1 MSFSPAPAS
10 RSRSGHAL
18 LGCALV
24 VACSVSAGAQGPP
37 GALDAPKP
45 FSAFSASAHALRD
58 SVVLRARAQIGRR
71 YVRGGPSP
79 DPGVDCS
86 GLVRYGM
93 AGLKFYLPP
102 TAS

>member
-10 RSRSGHAL
+10 RSLSGHAL

-37 GALDAPKP
+37 ESPDAPKP
-45 FSAFSASAHALRD
+45 FSAFSASAPALRD

-71 YVRGGPSP
+71 YVRGGQSP
-79 DPGVDCS
+79 DRRFDCS

-93 AGLKFYLPP
+93 SRVKVTLPR
-102 TAS
+102 A